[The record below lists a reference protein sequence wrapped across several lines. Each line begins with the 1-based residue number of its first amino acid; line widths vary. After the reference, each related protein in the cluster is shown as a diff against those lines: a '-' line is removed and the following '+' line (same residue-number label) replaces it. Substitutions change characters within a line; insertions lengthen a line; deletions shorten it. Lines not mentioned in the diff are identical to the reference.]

1 MSPSTTTTTTTT
13 CSFPLEILT
22 TPTVISLDQTPAI
35 LAMRAY
41 GCVKPDAVQ
50 IVILNQVA
58 VNTGRINA
66 GIQHAVHHAVQHV
79 AQHAILTAIQLAV
92 QLGARLAAAIGILPS
107 IVVSMQD
114 VLRPTDYGVMLET
127 AVPLPGGA
135 SKTPLIAKFVLRGGI
150 VMMATG
156 AQMPSIEVL
165 ELVWRRL
172 LSRKSRSASVTLL
185 TSVLT
190 WVMRQLVRLPTVI
203 AADSGRL
210 RARSGGG
217 IVVTLQLTSARD
229 KSSIKS
235 RMNAEAPE
243 LAISEPFRTSAEIK
257 F

>member
-1 MSPSTTTTTTTT
+1 
-13 CSFPLEILT
+13 
-22 TPTVISLDQTPAI
+22 
-35 LAMRAY
+35 MRAY
-41 GCVKPDAVQ
+41 GCVKPEAVQ

-66 GIQHAVHHAVQHV
+66 GIQHAVHHAV
-79 AQHAILTAIQLAV
+79 QHAILTAIQLAV

-172 LSRKSRSASVTLL
+172 LSRKRRSASVTLL

-190 WVMRQLVRLPTVI
+190 WAMRQLVRLPTVI

-210 RARSGGG
+210 RARIGGG
-217 IVVTLQLTSARD
+217 IVVTLQLTSAGD
-229 KSSIKS
+229 KSPVQSET
-235 RMNAEAPE
+235 NAAAASV
-243 LAISEPFRTSAEIK
+243 LTNSEPFRTSAEIK